1 MAAVA
6 VLTKKIENTSL
17 GDLLNSCAGP
27 KIDEMRSLEALVAEE
42 EAARSAPGSG
52 GGAPAGGTRC
62 AGEWRRRHPGGRLA
76 AAVASASRGQPVCW
90 VTGCEVVSGRAAVGL
105 SIEAESELLVVA
117 SSATMTLN
125 KRPGNEARGEN
136 PVPFGM
142 SIDSILDV
150 VPLLEALLR
159 RPTYI
164 HNKNNDPLGNLRF
177 QFVFAS
183 INR

>member
-1 MAAVA
+1 MAHPSPSLLFLSQIRFSPSVVVLP
-6 VLTKKIENTSL
+6 VLT
-17 GDLLNSCAGP
+17 G
-27 KIDEMRSLEALVAEE
+27 
-42 EAARSAPGSG
+42 
-52 GGAPAGGTRC
+52 
-62 AGEWRRRHPGGRLA
+62 
-76 AAVASASRGQPVCW
+76 
-90 VTGCEVVSGRAAVGL
+90 
-105 SIEAESELLVVA
+105 
-117 SSATMTLN
+117 
-125 KRPGNEARGEN
+125 GEN

-164 HNKNNDPLGNLRF
+164 HNKNNDPLGNIRF

>member
-1 MAAVA
+1 MAHPSP
-6 VLTKKIENTSL
+6 SL
-17 GDLLNSCAGP
+17 LFLSQ
-27 KIDEMRSLEALVAEE
+27 IR
-42 EAARSAPGSG
+42 
-52 GGAPAGGTRC
+52 
-62 AGEWRRRHPGGRLA
+62 
-76 AAVASASRGQPVCW
+76 W
-90 VTGCEVVSGRAAVGL
+90 VTGCEVVSGRAVVGL

-125 KRPGNEARGEN
+125 KRPGNEARGWRWSILREPRVKTLPSEN